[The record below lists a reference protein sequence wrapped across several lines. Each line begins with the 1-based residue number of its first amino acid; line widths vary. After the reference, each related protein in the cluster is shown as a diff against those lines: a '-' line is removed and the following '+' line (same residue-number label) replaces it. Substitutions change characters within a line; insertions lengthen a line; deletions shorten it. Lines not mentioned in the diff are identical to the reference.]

1 MRFDTVLGPAD
12 ASSLQTEVAG
22 LRLRHRQR
30 RLVRGVSTGL
40 SGNDQAYQFQAVV
53 DEDKQSWT
61 FDRQGSSLRAHYS
74 EGHLHS
80 EDGSFEV
87 SFERSGNVAPPV
99 RLLTPELLPLWGSPA
114 SYSPM
119 LVQRI
124 ETHWLLFTFEHEL
137 DPAQRVTLVVDERDG
152 IAHRSYSQS
161 HTTVLTEVRVLDG
174 DDPAPPRP
182 KFSRLQE
189 WPRLEY

>member
-12 ASSLQTEVAG
+12 ASNLQTEVAG
-22 LRLRHRQR
+22 LRRRQR
-30 RLVRGVSTGL
+30 RLARGVSTGL
-40 SGNDQAYQFQAVV
+40 RESDRPYQFQAFV
-53 DEDKQSWT
+53 DEEERSWT
-61 FDRQGSSLRAHYS
+61 FDRQGSSHRAHYS

-124 ETHWLLFTFEHEL
+124 QAHWLLFTFEHEL
-137 DPAQRVTLVVDERDG
+137 DPAQRVTLVVGERDG
-152 IAHRSYSQS
+152 IAHRSYGQN
-161 HTTVLTEVRVLDG
+161 HTTVLTEVRVLD
-174 DDPAPPRP
+174 DEEPAPARP
-182 KFSRLQE
+182 KFSRRQE